1 MPRVYLVALAVFT
14 LALAGAAEAQT
25 GRVSGV
31 VKDTAGKPIKGA
43 TVRAINPEASPREF
57 TSTTDDKG
65 RFAMLGL
72 RTTATWHF
80 VAEAPGF
87 FLSEGDAVIR
97 SQPGMPF
104 DFTMRRDPGP
114 LAGALVKDI
123 QEQLAAAN
131 ALRDEG
137 RFDQAITAY
146 QSIQNKNPKLTTLN
160 LVLAGTY
167 RDKADREDDPVARVT
182 LLEKAVSAYTD
193 LLKDDAANERAKT
206 EMAAV
211 TTRLQELKKH

>member
-1 MPRVYLVALAVFT
+1 MPRVYLVALAVLT
-14 LALAGAAEAQT
+14 LWLAAPAEAQT
-25 GRVSGV
+25 GRVSGI

-43 TVRAINPEASPREF
+43 TVKASNADAAPHEL

-72 RTTATWHF
+72 RIATTWHF

-87 FLSEGDAVIR
+87 FLSEGDAAIR
-97 SQPGMPF
+97 SQPGTPF
-104 DFTMRRDPGP
+104 EFTLRRDPGP
-114 LAGALVKDI
+114 IPGALVKDI
-123 QEQLAAAN
+123 QDQLVAAN

-137 RFDQAITAY
+137 RFDQAIAAY
-146 QSIQNKNPKLTTLN
+146 QSIQSRNPKLTTLN

-167 RDKADREDDPVARVT
+167 RDKAERETAPAARVA
-182 LLEKAVSAYTD
+182 LLEKAVAAYAD
-193 LLKDDAANERAKT
+193 LLRDDAANERAKT

-211 TTRLQELKKH
+211 SAHLLELKKN

>member
-182 LLEKAVSAYTD
+182 LLEKAVTAYTD
-193 LLKDDAANERAKT
+193 LLRDDAANERAKT

-211 TTRLQELKKH
+211 TTRLQELKKN